1 MKTQDRENRDT
12 NERPSECGPNNNSSP
27 QLPTDDMYVEGAIAI
42 NDNMKVDTQEYSSIL
57 LLTAAIVLN
66 NMSVK
71 ER

>member
-1 MKTQDRENRDT
+1 MSAPKQQH
-12 NERPSECGPNNNSSP
+12 SSP
-27 QLPTDDMYVEGAIAI
+27 QLPPDDMYVEGAIAI